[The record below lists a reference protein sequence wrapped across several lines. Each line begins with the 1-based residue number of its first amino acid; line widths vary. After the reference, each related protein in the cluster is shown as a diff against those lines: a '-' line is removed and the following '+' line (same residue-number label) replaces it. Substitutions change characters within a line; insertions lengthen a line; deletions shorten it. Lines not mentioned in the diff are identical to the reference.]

1 MKWKSMQMPKELVLD
16 EKSSTDYYGK
26 FFIEPLERGFGHTL
40 GNTLRRVLLSSIQ
53 GASAVAVRIDGVL
66 HEFSTISGIME
77 DVTEIVLNVKKI
89 KFKLL
94 GDESK
99 TITFTAAKKGEY
111 KAGDIEIDAD
121 IEIVNPELHLLTL
134 SEDTKFRMEID
145 VDSGRGYVGSDQNK
159 KSGKPAGTIFL
170 DTRFSPVIK
179 VNYSVEDTRVGQ
191 RTDYDKLILEVST
204 DGTIEPEGALN
215 FSAKLIRD
223 HLNIFAGIDQ
233 EIEIMEEEVVD
244 EEVLRIRNL
253 LKMRVDE
260 LELSVRSSNCLHA
273 ANIVTLEDLVRKN
286 ESEMLKYRNFGRKS
300 LNELNA
306 ILGELGLS
314 FGMDVDKYMEQ
325 EQEEVKV
332 S

>member
-16 EKSSTDYYGK
+16 EQSSTGYYGK
-26 FFIEPLERGFGHTL
+26 FFIEPLERGFGRTL
-40 GNTLRRVLLSSIQ
+40 GNALRRVLLSSIQ

-94 GDESK
+94 SDEPK
-99 TITFTAAKKGEY
+99 TITLTATKKGEY
-111 KAGDIEIDAD
+111 KAEDIETDAD
-121 IEIVNPELHLLTL
+121 IEIVNPDLHLLTL
-134 SEDTKFRMEID
+134 SEDSRFRMEID
-145 VDSGRGYVGSDQNK
+145 VDSGRGYVAADQNK
-159 KSGKPAGTIFL
+159 KPGKPAGTIFL

-179 VNYSVEDTRVGQ
+179 VNYTVQDTRVGQ
-191 RTDYDKLILEVST
+191 RTDYDKLIVEVST
-204 DGTIEPEGALN
+204 DGTIEPEEAMT

-233 EIEIMEEEVVD
+233 EIEIMEEEEVD

-273 ANIVTLEDLVRKN
+273 ANIVTLEDLVRKS

-306 ILGELGLS
+306 ILAELGLA
-314 FGMDVDKYMEQ
+314 FGMDVDKYMEP
-325 EQEEVKV
+325 EEVKV

>member
-1 MKWKSMQMPKELVLD
+1 MKWKSMQMPKDLILD
-16 EKSSTDYYGK
+16 EKSSTEYYGK
-26 FFIEPLERGFGHTL
+26 FFIEPLERGFGLTL

-53 GASAVAVRIDGVL
+53 GASAVAVRIDGML
-66 HEFSTISGIME
+66 HEFSTIPGILE

-94 GDESK
+94 GDEPK
-99 TITFTAAKKGEY
+99 TITLTTAKKGEY
-111 KAGDIEIDAD
+111 KAEDIEIDAD
-121 IEIVNPELHLLTL
+121 LEIVNPDLHLLTL
-134 SEDTKFRMEID
+134 SEDTKFRMEIE
-145 VDSGRGYVGSDQNK
+145 VDSGRGYVGADQNK
-159 KSGKPAGTIFL
+159 KPGKPAGTIFL

-179 VNYSVEDTRVGQ
+179 VNYTVEDTRVGQ
-191 RTDYDKLILEVST
+191 KTDYDKLIIEVST
-204 DGTIEPEGALN
+204 DGTIEPEEALT

-233 EIEIMEEEVVD
+233 EIEIMEEEEVD

-273 ANIVTLEDLVRKN
+273 ANIVTLEDLGRKN

-306 ILGELGLS
+306 ILSELGLS
-314 FGMDVDKYMEQ
+314 FGMDVDKFKET
-325 EQEEVKV
+325 EEVKV
-332 S
+332 